1 MDKAVRISA
10 RDAEHI
16 EASHGDLNEQD
27 AAALQIGEEDLDDR
41 IRHKDNAEQDHD
53 PAGDAAEAQQ
63 RPCRQIG
70 YRFHGIELLHD
81 LSGHIPDGCPIA
93 GECRGEGPLQRNA
106 QLIKP
111 DRNNGE
117 EADSHKA
124 LDGIEGGL
132 TDIAAAAGILHAA
145 FKAGHHQPCAVE
157 CPCQIGE
164 EQHDALHPIHGEEL
178 RAHVSHLCEE
188 VAEKAHDL
196 TVKPVHDLTQ
206 DLVSNEIP
214 NEH

>member
-27 AAALQIGEEDLDDR
+27 AAALQIGEEDLDDG
-41 IRHKDNAEQDHD
+41 ISHEDKAEQDHD

-63 RPCRQIG
+63 RPCRQVG
-70 YRFHGIELLHD
+70 YRFHGVELLHD
-81 LSGHIPDGCPIA
+81 LSGHIPDGSPIA
-93 GECRGEGPLQRNA
+93 GERRSEGPLQRNA

-132 TDIAAAAGILHAA
+132 TDVAAAAGILHAG

-157 CPCQIGE
+157 GPCQIGE
-164 EQHDALHPIHGEEL
+164 EQHDALHPIHGEKL
-178 RAHVSHLCEE
+178 RAHVSHLRKE
-188 VAEKAHDL
+188 VAEKAYDL
-196 TVKPVHDLTQ
+196 TVEPVHDLA
-206 DLVSNEIP
+206 
-214 NEH
+214 